1 MKKRKL
7 FLCALAALTAA
18 LTLSGCAGN
27 SSAGESSASA
37 EKESSK
43 PSDSLADVELVVSDG
58 SAKVTI
64 ENGKFTASRSGF
76 AVRIP
81 RGTTGTISAAI
92 SMHPS
97 GRSISMR
104 STRRASIPPAS
115 GFCAAAMRASAS
127 TRTAVSPA

>member
-64 ENGKFTASRSGF
+64 ENGKFMAGGKPIWPN
-76 AVRIP
+76 AIEAYK
-81 RGTTGTISAAI
+81 GTTQRSPYVTLAA
-92 SMHPS
+92 
-97 GRSISMR
+97 
-104 STRRASIPPAS
+104 RA
-115 GFCAAAMRASAS
+115 
-127 TRTAVSPA
+127 